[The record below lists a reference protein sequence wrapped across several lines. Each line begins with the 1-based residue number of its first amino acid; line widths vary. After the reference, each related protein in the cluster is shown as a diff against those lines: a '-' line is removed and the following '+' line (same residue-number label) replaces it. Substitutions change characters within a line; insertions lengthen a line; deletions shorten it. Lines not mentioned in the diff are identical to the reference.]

1 MKRNWILPLAL
12 VTPLLLVGCNPP
24 ESGQDAE
31 GSAPSV
37 FIPGDA
43 ASLRLAEE
51 NTLQF
56 LRDHRADLLTTSPEI
71 QIRLVHIDDL
81 GQAHTRVT
89 QLVDDIPVF
98 GGELIVHLGKDG
110 SVLSVTDGLIRDVA
124 VDTTPDIE
132 SDEAIDRAV
141 TEHGGWARLTGKPS
155 ADLRVLKHE
164 GTAHLTY
171 RIKLGLLEGEE
182 GPSMPVV
189 FVSART
195 GEVVWQYD
203 NLETAR
209 NRNTYNTNHSTS
221 LPGSLVRNEASGAS
235 ADAVLN
241 MAHDNAGTTYDYYF
255 AQHNRDS
262 YNGSGATL
270 TSTVHYSNNYV
281 NAFWNGTQMVYG
293 DGNGTDASALTVLDV
308 VAHELTHA
316 VTEYSS
322 NLIYSNESGGLNEA
336 MSDIFG
342 ASIEA
347 YKDGAVSADTW
358 KIGEDCWTPGTAG
371 DALRY
376 MNDPALD
383 GGSLDYYPNYTAGV
397 DVHYS
402 SGIPNLAFYLMTAGG
417 THPRGKTSNVV
428 PALDSA
434 SSTNSISKAAKIFY
448 RANTVYLTAS
458 SGFDAARAAT
468 VSAATDLYGAGS
480 AEVASVSA
488 AWTAVGVSAPVEYTV
503 LTTQP
508 NISGATGSNTNF
520 SYVTPSGATHMKFAL
535 SGGTGDADMYVKWG
549 SAPTSASYDCRPY
562 LNGNAETCTFNPAK
576 QGTYYVMINGYTAYS
591 GTTLTVSYAG
601 GSAPTAEVCGD
612 SLDNDGDG
620 ATDCADSDCS
630 ADPSCSAP
638 AEVCDDGVD
647 NDGDGAT
654 DCADADCDGDAACA
668 ATPVTFN
675 DNNITLSGSTW
686 KHYAA
691 FTVTPGTTL
700 TAALDVTAKNP
711 DLYVRWGSQPTTSSW
726 TCRPYLGT
734 GTDELCTLTV
744 PAGTTKAYVSVRG
757 RSSTGNKYN
766 LAVTYTP

>member
-24 ESGQDAE
+24 DSGQDDAE
-31 GSAPSV
+31 GSSPSV
-37 FIPGDA
+37 FLPGDA

-56 LRDHRADLLTTSPEI
+56 LRDHHADLLATSPEI
-71 QIRLVHIDDL
+71 QIRLIHIDDL

-98 GGELIVHLGKDG
+98 GGELIVHLAKDG
-110 SVLSVTDGLIRDVA
+110 LVTSVTDGRIRDVA

-141 TEHGGWARLTGKPS
+141 TEHGGWARVTGKPA

-164 GTAHLTY
+164 GKAHLTY
-171 RIKLGLLEGEE
+171 RIQLGLLDGGEE

-255 AQHNRDS
+255 SQHARDS
-262 YNGSGATL
+262 FNGSGATL

-281 NAFWNGTQMVYG
+281 NAFWDGTQMVYG
-293 DGNGTDASALTVLDV
+293 DGDNSNASALTVLDV
-308 VAHELTHA
+308 VGHELTHA

-376 MNDPALD
+376 MNNPALD

-402 SGIPNLAFYLMTAGG
+402 SGIPNLAFYLMTVGG
-417 THPRGKTSNVV
+417 THPTGKTANLV
-428 PALDSA
+428 PALDAA

-458 SGFDAARAAT
+458 SGFEAARAAT
-468 VSAATDLYGAGS
+468 ISAATDLYGAAS

-503 LTTQP
+503 LTTQS
-508 NISGATGSNTNF
+508 NIAGATGSSTNF

-535 SGGTGDADMYVKWG
+535 AGGTGDADMYVKWG
-549 SAPTSASYDCRPY
+549 SAPTTASYDCRPY

-576 QGTYYVMINGYTAYS
+576 QGTYYVMLNGYTAYS

-601 GSAPTAEVCGD
+601 GGGGNPTPEVCND

-620 ATDCADSDCS
+620 ATDCADSDCT
-630 ADPSCSAP
+630 
-638 AEVCDDGVD
+638 G
-647 NDGDGAT
+647 N
-654 DCADADCDGDAACA
+654 AACA
-668 ATPVTFN
+668 ATPVTYN
-675 DNNITLSGSTW
+675 DNGITLGGSTW

-691 FTVTPGTTL
+691 FTVKPGTTF

-711 DLYVRWGSQPTTSSW
+711 DLYVRWGSQPTTSLY

-734 GTDELCTLTV
+734 GTDETCTLTV